1 MPKNMIVMTI
11 AWTIILIAAFD
22 VGLSQWFSLI
32 GVLGNATAIMVVK
45 YLVLI
50 SAIYG
55 TYTMFT
61 MKND

>member
-1 MPKNMIVMTI
+1 MSKNMICMTF

-32 GVLGNATAIMVVK
+32 GILTNTTLIMVFK

-61 MKND
+61 MKH

>member
-32 GVLGNATAIMVVK
+32 GILSNATLIMVFK

-50 SAIYG
+50 SALYG

-61 MKND
+61 MKHN